1 LIPGGAPR
9 TFFRRKKEFEVRNRR
24 DHLRLVLGLIWI
36 GLISIAPVGAHH
48 SFAPYE
54 TTLQIKL
61 TGVVT
66 EYRWGNPHVY
76 FEVDAPD
83 ASSGQTRHW
92 LIECASTSILN
103 RAGWKFNMLK
113 PGDTVTLI
121 VSPLRNGEPA
131 ALLKQITLADGR
143 KFTNGA
149 AAGRAT
155 IQ

>member
-1 LIPGGAPR
+1 MGPR
-9 TFFRRKKEFEVRNRR
+9 R
-24 DHLRLVLGLIWI
+24 LRLALAVFAAAALG
-36 GLISIAPVGAHH
+36 IAPVRAHH

-61 TGVVT
+61 TGVVSSFK
-66 EYRWGNPHVY
+66 WANPHVY
-76 FEVDAPD
+76 FEIDAPD
-83 ASSGQTRHW
+83 AASGQMRHW
-92 LIECASTSILN
+92 LIEGASTSILN
-103 RAGWKFNMLK
+103 RAGWKFNMVK
-113 PGDTVTLI
+113 AGDTVTVI

-155 IQ
+155 IE

>member
-1 LIPGGAPR
+1 VL
-9 TFFRRKKEFEVRNRR
+9 VRYRLYC
-24 DHLRLVLGLIWI
+24 LRLALGVLAVVLV
-36 GLISIAPVGAHH
+36 SIVPAGAHH

-54 TTLQIKL
+54 TTVQIKL
-61 TGVVT
+61 TGVVS

-76 FEVDAPD
+76 FEIDAPD

-113 PGDTVTLI
+113 PGDMVTVI
-121 VSPLRNGEPA
+121 VSPLRNGDPA

-143 KFTNGA
+143 QFTNGA
-149 AAGRAT
+149 AAGRAN

>member
-1 LIPGGAPR
+1 VGP
-9 TFFRRKKEFEVRNRR
+9 RR
-24 DHLRLVLGLIWI
+24 DGLRLILTVAAICVM
-36 GLISIAPVGAHH
+36 SMARAGAHH

-54 TTLQIKL
+54 TTTQMKL
-61 TGVVT
+61 TGVVS

-76 FEVDAPD
+76 FEIDAPD

-113 PGDTVTLI
+113 PGDTVTVI
-121 VSPLRNGEPA
+121 VSPLRNGDPA

>member
-1 LIPGGAPR
+1 MPSSRMRSMLSVI
-9 TFFRRKKEFEVRNRR
+9 
-24 DHLRLVLGLIWI
+24 VLGLLSA
-36 GLISIAPVGAHH
+36 GRAGAHH

-61 TGVVT
+61 EGVIT
-66 EYRWGNPHVY
+66 EYRWANPHVY
-76 FEVDAPD
+76 FEVDAQD
-83 ASSGQTRHW
+83 ATSGQTKHW

-113 PGDTVTLI
+113 PGDKVTLI

-143 KFTNGA
+143 KLSNGA

-155 IQ
+155 IE

>member
-1 LIPGGAPR
+1 MRHRLDP
-9 TFFRRKKEFEVRNRR
+9 
-24 DHLRLVLGLIWI
+24 LSLVLGILML
-36 GLISIAPVGAHH
+36 GLLSITPIEAHH

-66 EYRWGNPHVY
+66 AYKWANPHVY
-76 FEVDAPD
+76 FEIDAPD
-83 ASSGQTRHW
+83 PATGQTRHW
-92 LIECASTSILN
+92 LIEGASTSILN
-103 RAGWKFNMLK
+103 RAGWKFNMIK
-113 PGDTVTLI
+113 PGDRITVI

-143 KFTNGA
+143 TFSNGA

>member
-1 LIPGGAPR
+1 MPP
-9 TFFRRKKEFEVRNRR
+9 RR
-24 DHLRLVLGLIWI
+24 DRLLRLVLAVIAL
-36 GLISIAPVGAHH
+36 GLISIAPLRAHH
-48 SFAPYE
+48 SFAPYDS
-54 TTLQIKL
+54 TVQIKL
-61 TGVVT
+61 TGVVS

-76 FEVDAPD
+76 FEIDAPD

-113 PGDTVTLI
+113 PGDTVMVI
-121 VSPLRNGEPA
+121 VSPLRNGDPA

-143 KFTNGA
+143 TFTNGA